1 MKYHNENY
9 FQKRNY
15 SNSPFYKNIHQSNNN
30 IMDIKQSN
38 SSQNIDLDSN
48 IFPQD
53 EYSHNDNDNIGNKEF
68 QQLINEKNMI
78 IQNLQ
83 NKIDELNFKARDD
96 KYKTIKTKNENDILK
111 RNLIVLK
118 EELKRLN
125 KIYLNNQK
133 RKKINQN
140 YLDLNQNQIDLNDN
154 LNINS
159 YYINTFNNKKGERN
173 SSVKLKKRNINLI
186 NNINENEIINYYK
199 EKIDE
204 LLIQIY
210 ELNNELA
217 QKKIIIIKLTTKN
230 NDLLAQ
236 FKNLKKKYILL
247 SDNYNLM
254 AISSLKNK
262 NNININNYKIRNN
275 SNNNMNYN
283 NINNIV
289 DRKNQTYINFYK
301 PRIKKNGSVSNYI
314 EDNLS
319 NEFGYSYNNKFM
331 GSLLK
336 NSPFNKKNLQNEKE
350 ENNK

>member
-217 QKKIIIIKLTTKN
+217 QKKIIIIKLNTKN

-236 FKNLKKKYILL
+236 FKNLK
-247 SDNYNLM
+247 
-254 AISSLKNK
+254 
-262 NNININNYKIRNN
+262 
-275 SNNNMNYN
+275 
-283 NINNIV
+283 
-289 DRKNQTYINFYK
+289 
-301 PRIKKNGSVSNYI
+301 
-314 EDNLS
+314 
-319 NEFGYSYNNKFM
+319 
-331 GSLLK
+331 
-336 NSPFNKKNLQNEKE
+336 
-350 ENNK
+350 